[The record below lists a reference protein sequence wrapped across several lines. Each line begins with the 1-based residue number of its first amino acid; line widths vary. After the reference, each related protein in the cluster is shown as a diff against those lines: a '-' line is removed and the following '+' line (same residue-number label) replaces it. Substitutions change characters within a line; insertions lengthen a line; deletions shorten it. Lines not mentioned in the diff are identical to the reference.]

1 VRPGSC
7 PGAWG
12 DQRSRAMSFNLSE
25 LPALHLAGL
34 RPREVV
40 LETWRR
46 INDQAIMT
54 RAAAIS
60 FYGIAALV
68 PFMGL
73 LIVLSAQALP
83 LFQRTFSD
91 RVDLEPIAPFYALLP
106 ADASSLLSRELSRL
120 RAESH
125 IGLISFGVGALLWL
139 SSTVFVEIIDAM
151 NAIRGLNETRPFWTR
166 RLIAMAM
173 TLIMAAILI
182 SATVTIAVWPQILGL
197 LGLSREAS
205 LLATVL
211 HALVVMFI
219 VFCTFALAL
228 QVGPNTVQA
237 WKWLTP
243 GSVVGAV
250 AVIGIS
256 IAFRIYTQN
265 WGNYSATYGSLA
277 GIVLLMSWTWLNIF
291 VLLIAAVFNKVIED
305 ASHLKSFGTP
315 FAITT

>member
-1 VRPGSC
+1 
-7 PGAWG
+7 
-12 DQRSRAMSFNLSE
+12 MSINVSE
-25 LPALHLAGL
+25 LPVLPLAGL
-34 RPREVV
+34 TRRELV

-73 LIVLSAQALP
+73 LFVLSVQALP
-83 LFQRTFSD
+83 LFENKLSD
-91 RVDLEPIAPFYALLP
+91 RMDLEPIAPFYALLP
-106 ADASSLLSRELSRL
+106 ADAGSLLRRELSRL
-120 RAESH
+120 REESH
-125 IGLISFGVGALLWL
+125 LGLISFGVGALLWL

-151 NAIRGLNETRPFWTR
+151 NAIRGLKETRPFWTR

-182 SATVTIAVWPQILGL
+182 FSTVTIAVWPQIVAW
-197 LGLSREAS
+197 LGLSRQVS
-205 LLATVL
+205 LMATVL

-228 QVGPNTVQA
+228 HVGPNTAQA
-237 WKWLTP
+237 WKWITP
-243 GSVVGAV
+243 GSVLGTA

-256 IAFRIYTQN
+256 IAFRIYAQN

-277 GIVLLMSWTWLNIF
+277 GIMLLMSWTWLNSF
-291 VLLIAAVFNKVIED
+291 VLLVAAVLNKVIEE
-305 ASHLKSFGTP
+305 ASHLKNFGTA
-315 FAITT
+315 FAMTS